1 MIPRRTA
8 EEKDIFFSNLGKLHF
23 HRLDVLLWLLGSP
36 SYVRH
41 VFRFC
46 ALALF
51 HALVGV
57 RLGGQAAPSRDPTP
71 WVRRGGEMRK
81 KVKPKAFPR
90 QADMTRDGKKKIDQM
105 IEPLQPLK
113 PQGDRGWNH
122 SLIHYVLYIT
132 FIQGWGKT
140 KIL

>member
-8 EEKDIFFSNLGKLHF
+8 EEKEIFFSDLGKLHF

-57 RLGGQAAPSRDPTP
+57 WLGGQAAPSRDPTP

-81 KVKPKAFPR
+81 KVKPKAIPR
-90 QADMTRDGKKKIDQM
+90 QADMTRDGKK
-105 IEPLQPLK
+105 
-113 PQGDRGWNH
+113 
-122 SLIHYVLYIT
+122 
-132 FIQGWGKT
+132 
-140 KIL
+140 